1 MGSARDLEREFQLIG
16 AHFQGKETE
25 DNWQLR
31 EKDFHKIRALLRGEA
46 VSHYKDTF
54 VACIT
59 KLLDAI
65 TDSVLYY
72 YIHIQFIL
80 RGLQFATDYLNLYS
94 LILGLLMLFLCFW
107 LHSLVYVSLLVY
119 ERP

>member
-1 MGSARDLEREFQLIG
+1 MESARDLEREFQTII

-31 EKDFHKIRALLRGEA
+31 EKDFHKIRSLLRGEA
-46 VSHYKDTF
+46 VSHYRDTF

-65 TDSVLYY
+65 TDSVLV
-72 YIHIQFIL
+72 QFMFTI
-80 RGLQFATDYLNLYS
+80 
-94 LILGLLMLFLCFW
+94 C
-107 LHSLVYVSLLVY
+107 
-119 ERP
+119 